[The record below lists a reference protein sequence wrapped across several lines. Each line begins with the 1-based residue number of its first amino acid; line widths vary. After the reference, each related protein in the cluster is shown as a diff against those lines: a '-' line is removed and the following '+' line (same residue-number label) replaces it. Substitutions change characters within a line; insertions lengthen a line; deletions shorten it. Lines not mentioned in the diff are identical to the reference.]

1 MEIFDS
7 NNSSSSDIMWESW
20 ETGVELRNSHVMWIA
35 GDLKSTIGGPGA
47 GGRGPGAGGL
57 YSYSSLSGEGRLC
70 SKRGY
75 FFKASSIVPV
85 YS

>member
-35 GDLKSTIGGPGA
+35 GDLKSTIGGPA
-47 GGRGPGAGGL
+47 PGPGAGA
-57 YSYSSLSGEGRLC
+57 
-70 SKRGY
+70 RGT
-75 FFKASSIVPV
+75 VLLQ
-85 YS
+85 

>member
-1 MEIFDS
+1 MKIFDS
-7 NNSSSSDIMWESW
+7 NNSSSSEIMWE
-20 ETGVELRNSHVMWIA
+20 TKVEFGNSHVMWIA
-35 GDLKSTIGGPGA
+35 GDLKSTIGGPVA
-47 GGRGPGAGGL
+47 AWPGAGGL

-75 FFKASSIVPV
+75 FLRLPV

>member
-20 ETGVELRNSHVMWIA
+20 ETGVELTNSHVMWIA

-47 GGRGPGAGGL
+47 GGRGPGDCTPTVAFPGKGG
-57 YSYSSLSGEGRLC
+57 SAQKEGTFLRL
-70 SKRGY
+70 
-75 FFKASSIVPV
+75 PV
-85 YS
+85 

>member
-35 GDLKSTIGGPGA
+35 GGFEINNRRA
-47 GGRGPGAGGL
+47 GSRGPGDCTSTVAFPGK
-57 YSYSSLSGEGRLC
+57 EGSAQKEGTFLRL
-70 SKRGY
+70 
-75 FFKASSIVPV
+75 PV
-85 YS
+85 

>member
-35 GDLKSTIGGPGA
+35 GDLKSTIGGPGDCTPTVA
-47 GGRGPGAGGL
+47 FPGKGGSAQK
-57 YSYSSLSGEGRLC
+57 EGTFLRL
-70 SKRGY
+70 
-75 FFKASSIVPV
+75 PV
-85 YS
+85 

>member
-47 GGRGPGAGGL
+47 GGRGPGDCTPTVAFR
-57 YSYSSLSGEGRLC
+57 GREALLK
-70 SKRGY
+70 KRVL
-75 FFKASSIVPV
+75 F
-85 YS
+85 

>member
-35 GDLKSTIGGPGA
+35 GDLKSTIGGPGP
-47 GGRGPGAGGL
+47 GGRGTVFL
-57 YSYSSLSGEGRLC
+57 QYFRGREALLK
-70 SKRGY
+70 KRVL
-75 FFKASSIVPV
+75 F
-85 YS
+85 